1 MDIANLGSLITT
13 GSSLITSGSTKLL
26 DGIKAGA
33 EMLSFRPQFI
43 DVGDLKLVTTSLV
56 AEGGYSFV
64 YTAREVMPGS
74 EQGRLFAL
82 KKVIAQEAE
91 VLEIARVEMNLL
103 RTLPRHPNI
112 IDYHGSTLENKGRG
126 VTEMYMALEYCAN
139 GSLVDLVMPGMPSLS
154 EEKLLSVFHP
164 VCKAVAHLHAQNP
177 PITHRD
183 LKLENVLC
191 SSSGVYKLCDF
202 GSATTRRV
210 KIKTSAERQR
220 EAETISKFSTLM
232 YRAPEMVDLYQGH
245 EISEKVDV
253 WALGCIL
260 YTLAFHKHPFDAG
273 TELQIINARFN
284 IPQSSPYGEEVHN
297 LMRYALQPDPA
308 KRPTV
313 EELIAKVAQ
322 RRGVGM
328 DAEIN
333 LADSHQLPRDAGRGS
348 KRGSVDFASAFAD
361 TPRERTGSIDFAS
374 AFESMPQASSSS
386 GGVERGSKRA
396 SIDFAAAFADQ
407 GQAPGG
413 GANGEQITPA
423 WDAFGETSGAPA
435 VPSTGT
441 HGVGTM
447 SSLFSGTSLASPQP
461 PHQAAIDGRGRAT
474 FGSDFDDFIHRHVP
488 ALPPANG
495 AGIGDTSR
503 EQESAFGDFSSAAG
517 HWPAA
522 SPAVGTGNAL
532 GDLFSINHPEP
543 AQQHG
548 AGSGQ
553 AWNAGPAQTTGNASG
568 DLFDA
573 FQHAVQPTVA
583 GSSAAGG
590 PSPSSL
596 I

>member
-333 LADSHQLPRDAGRGS
+333 LADSHQLPRARGL
-348 KRGSVDFASAFAD
+348 GSGDKPS
-361 TPRERTGSIDFAS
+361 
-374 AFESMPQASSSS
+374 
-386 GGVERGSKRA
+386 RA
-396 SIDFAAAFADQ
+396 
-407 GQAPGG
+407 
-413 GANGEQITPA
+413 
-423 WDAFGETSGAPA
+423 
-435 VPSTGT
+435 
-441 HGVGTM
+441 
-447 SSLFSGTSLASPQP
+447 
-461 PHQAAIDGRGRAT
+461 RGREILYPLAIFEAEVSEPCARCACSPVT
-474 FGSDFDDFIHRHVP
+474 HTVP
-488 ALPPANG
+488 TPCGPAYLVNFVHLNRRCG
-495 AGIGDTSR
+495 AGLQARQRRLCLGIRRHAPRAHRQHRLCVRLR
-503 EQESAFGDFSSAAG
+503 E
-517 HWPAA
+517 H
-522 SPAVGTGNAL
+522 
-532 GDLFSINHPEP
+532 
-543 AQQHG
+543 
-548 AGSGQ
+548 
-553 AWNAGPAQTTGNASG
+553 ASG
-568 DLFDA
+568 FLLFRRC
-573 FQHAVQPTVA
+573 
-583 GSSAAGG
+583 
-590 PSPSSL
+590 
-596 I
+596 